1 MVQGIPKGGTTIM
14 KRVVIVGAGFG
25 GLRAASALA
34 GKGVD
39 VLLIDRHNYHLFHP
53 LLYQVATA
61 SLEQESIAY
70 PVRAMTRHWKGVN
83 FRLAEVCGVDLDQ
96 HKLKIAGGTI
106 EYDYLILAAGSVAN
120 YFGMETVER
129 YSYDLKKLRHA
140 VELRNQILGSFEKA
154 STEPDPE
161 RRKALLTFII
171 VGGGPTGVEF
181 AGALQ
186 ELIRHV
192 LSKDYPE
199 LASTPKRTILIEAS
213 DRLLTPY
220 PADLRDYTV
229 EKLKQIGVEIMFKT
243 QVSGADPERVLLGDG
258 TFIPAHTLF
267 WCAGVSASPL
277 AREFCTARAA
287 GGRIPVEPDLTL
299 PGRPEVFIV
308 GDLVYLLQDGS
319 PLPMMAPVAMQEG
332 EYVGKAILNRINGKP
347 VEPFRFRDK
356 GIMATIGRSAAVAY
370 VRGKKFS
377 GHFAWLVWL
386 ALHLMYLAGFRN
398 RLVVLINWAYYY
410 FFHER
415 QVRLIT
421 REDEGG
427 ECE

>member
-1 MVQGIPKGGTTIM
+1 M
-14 KRVVIVGAGFG
+14 KKVVIVGAGFG
-25 GLRAASALA
+25 GIRAADALS
-34 GKGVD
+34 GKGLD

-70 PVRAMTRHWKGVN
+70 PVRAMMRRWKGVR

-96 HKLKIAGGTI
+96 RKLKVAGGVI
-106 EYDYLILAAGSVAN
+106 DYDYLVLSAGTVAN
-120 YFGMETVER
+120 HFGMESVAR
-129 YSYDLKKLRHA
+129 HSFDLKKLEHA
-140 VELRNQILGSFEKA
+140 VGLRNQILGSFERA
-154 STEPDPE
+154 ARETDPE
-161 RRKALLTFII
+161 RRKALLTFVI

-186 ELIRHV
+186 ELILHV
-192 LSKDYPE
+192 LDKDFPE
-199 LASTPKRTILIEAS
+199 LRNDNKRTILIEAT
-213 DRLLTPY
+213 DRLLAPY
-220 PADLRDYTV
+220 PAELREYTAR
-229 EKLKQIGVEIMFKT
+229 KLRSIGVEIMFNT
-243 QVSGADPERVLLGDG
+243 QLKGAEPERVELGDG
-258 TFIPAHTLF
+258 TFIPSHTLF

-277 AREFCTARAA
+277 AREFSAA
-287 GGRIPVEPDLTL
+287 KAANGRIPVEPDLTL
-299 PGRPEVFIV
+299 PGHPEVFVI
-308 GDLVYLLQDGS
+308 GDLAYLQQDGA

-332 EYVGKAILNRINGKP
+332 RYAGKAILKRIAGET

-356 GIMATIGRSAAVAY
+356 GIMATIGRSAAIAH

-377 GHFAWLVWL
+377 GHLAWLVWL

-410 FFHER
+410 LNYER

-421 REDEGG
+421 REGETGSCDERVDTLK
-427 ECE
+427 